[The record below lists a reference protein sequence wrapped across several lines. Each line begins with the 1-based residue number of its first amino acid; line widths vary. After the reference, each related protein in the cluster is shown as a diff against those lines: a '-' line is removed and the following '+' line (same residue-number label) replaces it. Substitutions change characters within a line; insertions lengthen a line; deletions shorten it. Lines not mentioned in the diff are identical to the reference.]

1 MCMFA
6 TLFFGVLNPNTG
18 KLLYI
23 NGGHETIFII
33 DHQGIK
39 NKLLPTGPSV
49 GLIPHAEF
57 QYKEI
62 HLEPGDILFA
72 YTDGVVDARSP
83 DEVRFTRKR
92 LRSLLTQPVTTSLEL
107 MERIGT
113 SLFAYMGKA
122 PQADDITMLS
132 IQRQAD

>member
-1 MCMFA
+1 M
-6 TLFFGVLNPNTG
+6 
-18 KLLYI
+18 
-23 NGGHETIFII
+23 
-33 DHQGIK
+33 
-39 NKLLPTGPSV
+39 